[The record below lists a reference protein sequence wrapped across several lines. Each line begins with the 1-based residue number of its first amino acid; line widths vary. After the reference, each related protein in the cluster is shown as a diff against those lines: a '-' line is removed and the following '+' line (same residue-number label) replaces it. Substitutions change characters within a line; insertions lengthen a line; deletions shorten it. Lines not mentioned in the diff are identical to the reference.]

1 MSTRTGSIAV
11 HVAAA
16 QRLLTELD
24 TQANA
29 AIQALGR
36 ENSAEFFAA
45 VDARDRL
52 LAELGSVAD
61 ALAHERALGGA
72 PATPAFPSTQAVREM
87 AYAAAA
93 ALESH
98 ERLVASTRSERDRLG
113 TAAKR
118 ASKPDAV
125 AMQYANPAGPPGR

>member
-16 QRLLTELD
+16 QRLLMELD
-24 TQANA
+24 AQANA

-52 LAELGSVAD
+52 LRELASVAD
-61 ALAHERALGGA
+61 ALAQERAWGGA
-72 PATPAFPSTQAVREM
+72 MPAAAFPPAQAVREM

-98 ERLVASTRSERDRLG
+98 ERLVAS
-113 TAAKR
+113 
-118 ASKPDAV
+118 
-125 AMQYANPAGPPGR
+125 